1 MPGILEDATAKLSG
15 ALRMLI
21 SQLKHELEELANFIG
36 EADGAMERTSR
47 ENETCRRLLGI
58 PGVGP
63 VTATA
68 LIAAIGNGAAFRKG
82 REFSAWVGMVPRES
96 STEGKQKLLGISN
109 RGNPYLRKLFIQGAR
124 AVMLR
129 GAKQSMGLGTWIE
142 NIASRKHHN
151 VAAVALANKMARIAW
166 VVLAR
171 GETYR
176 PTLVVDSKLPP
187 HGLQMMP
194 A

>member
-1 MPGILEDATAKLSG
+1 
-15 ALRMLI
+15 MLI

-36 EADGAMERTSR
+36 EADGVMERTSR
-47 ENETCRRLLGI
+47 ENESCRRLLAVPGI
-58 PGVGP
+58 GP

-82 REFSAWVGMVPRES
+82 REFSAWVSMVPRES
-96 STEGKQKLLGISN
+96 STGGKQKLLGISK

-124 AVMLR
+124 ALMLR
-129 GAKQSMGLGTWIE
+129 GTKQSPGLRTWIE
-142 NIASRKHHN
+142 NIAMRKHHN

-171 GETYR
+171 GEAYR
-176 PTLVVDSKLPP
+176 PFLLTESEPNLHS
-187 HGLQMMP
+187 LQMKP

>member
-1 MPGILEDATAKLSG
+1 
-15 ALRMLI
+15 
-21 SQLKHELEELANFIG
+21 
-36 EADGAMERTSR
+36 
-47 ENETCRRLLGI
+47 
-58 PGVGP
+58 

-96 STEGKQKLLGISN
+96 STGGKQKLLGISK

-129 GAKQSMGLGTWIE
+129 GTKQSVGLRTWIE
-142 NIASRKHHN
+142 NIALRKHHN

-171 GETYR
+171 GEAY
-176 PTLVVDSKLPP
+176 
-187 HGLQMMP
+187 
-194 A
+194 

>member
-1 MPGILEDATAKLSG
+1 
-15 ALRMLI
+15 MLI

-36 EADGAMERTSR
+36 EADGIMERTSR
-47 ENETCRRLLGI
+47 ENESCRRLLAVPGI
-58 PGVGP
+58 GP

-82 REFSAWVGMVPRES
+82 REFSDWVGMVPRES
-96 STEGKQKLLGISN
+96 STGGKQTLLGISK

-129 GAKQSMGLGTWIE
+129 GTKQSSGLRTWIE
-142 NIASRKHHN
+142 NIALRKHHN
-151 VAAVALANKMARIAW
+151 VAAVALANKIARIAW

-171 GETYR
+171 GESYR
-176 PTLVVDSKLPP
+176 PSLLIEPEPNLP
-187 HGLQMMP
+187 GLQMTP